1 MNRTTIATSLTFNKR
16 QHLAFY
22 EIDPT
27 LRSRSTKFKTLLSM
41 SLADT
46 LSIKPLPVDKT
57 VIVYWIQTI
66 ELALLGVV
74 FNFSKRDM
82 VATGLTSG

>member
-1 MNRTTIATSLTFNKR
+1 
-16 QHLAFY
+16 
-22 EIDPT
+22 
-27 LRSRSTKFKTLLSM
+27 M

-57 VIVYWIQTI
+57 VIVYWRQTI
-66 ELALLGVV
+66 ELALPGVA